1 MSLAIDSAQSD
12 REIEDRRWSTW
23 MAAAQRGD
31 SDRYEALLAELES
44 TLRGFL
50 FHLVGAPEL
59 VDDCLQEC
67 LLAIHRARH
76 TYDPKRPF
84 KPWAF
89 ALARYKTIDVIR
101 RRSTQRRHESSDP
114 DGAPE
119 GSAAPQSD
127 ADLDLDRILG
137 ALESPYREAVM
148 MTKLMG
154 YTLNEAAAA
163 EGVSKAAM
171 ASRVHRGLR
180 ALRRLLE
187 RELS

>member
-1 MSLAIDSAQSD
+1 
-12 REIEDRRWSTW
+12 

-31 SDRYEALLAELES
+31 RDRYEALLSELES

-59 VDDCLQEC
+59 IDDCLQEC

-76 TYDPKRPF
+76 TYDPRRPF

-89 ALARYKTIDVIR
+89 ALARYKTIDIIR
-101 RRSTQRRHESSDP
+101 RRSTQRRHEASDQ
-114 DGAPE
+114 DVASNGT
-119 GSAAPQSD
+119 AAPL
-127 ADLDLDRILG
+127 ADGELDLDRILG
-137 ALESPYREAVM
+137 ALDSPYREAVM

-154 YTLNEAAAA
+154 YTLKEAADA

-171 ASRVHRGLR
+171 ASRVHRGLQ

-187 RELS
+187 RDLA